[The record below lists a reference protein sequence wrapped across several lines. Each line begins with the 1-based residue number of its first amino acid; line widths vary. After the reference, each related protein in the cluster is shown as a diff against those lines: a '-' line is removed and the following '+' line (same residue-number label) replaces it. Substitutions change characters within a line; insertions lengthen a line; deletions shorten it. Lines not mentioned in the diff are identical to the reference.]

1 MTANDP
7 VQLGDTDAASSRK
20 ANGKTEQIGHA
31 ANAVKEKA
39 GEAGQAAKNKAGEL
53 AGKAHDAVTSEEAKP
68 VARRSGTGAA
78 GLAALAFA
86 VWAWRRRSRRNAGP
100 WEKAVRQTRTQ
111 VKATRGQAKSQAK
124 VAKAK
129 AKVAKAVAKQKVA
142 DAKSRAKSLR

>member
-7 VQLGDTDAASSRK
+7 VQLGDTDATSAQK
-20 ANGKTEQIGHA
+20 ANGKAEQIGQA

-39 GEAGQAAKNKAGEL
+39 GEAGQAAKQKAGEF
-53 AGKAHDAVTSEEAKP
+53 AAKAHETVTSEEVKP
-68 VARRSGTGAA
+68 VARKSGTGVAA
-78 GLAALAFA
+78 LAGLAFA

-129 AKVAKAVAKQKVA
+129 TKVAKAIAKQKVA